1 MNVFNKVSTLK
12 EFVNNCK
19 FSKKTIGFVPT
30 MGALHEGHLTLIR
43 QSKKENDITICSI
56 FVNPTQFNNAIDLKH
71 YPIKHTEDK
80 ALLEGVE
87 CDILFLPSVEE
98 MYPSGIENKN
108 LVGFLFGDIEKQL
121 EGAFRPGHF
130 NGVGIVVSKLF
141 HMVNPDKAYFGLKDL
156 QQFLIIRKMT
166 KELSFGIEVIGVPT
180 VREEDGL
187 AMSSR
192 NLRLTSDERAK
203 APFIYEVISEMK
215 NKINHSQAPKEVLD
229 WGIQK
234 FQKNTSFHLEYL
246 EIVNTSDLKPVEP
259 YQTPNAYAIVIA
271 AHLGKVRL
279 IDNLLIE

>member
-1 MNVFNKVSTLK
+1 MNVFNTVSTLK

-43 QSKKENDITICSI
+43 QSKQENDITICSI
-56 FVNPTQFNNAIDLKH
+56 FVNPIQFNNAIDLKH
-71 YPIKHTEDK
+71 YPVKYEEDK
-80 ALLEGVE
+80 KNLESEG

-98 MYPSGIENKN
+98 MYPTGVNDNNII
-108 LVGFLFGDIEKQL
+108 GFNFGEIEKQL

-166 KELSFGIEVIGVPT
+166 NDLSFNIDVIGVPT
-180 VREEDGL
+180 VREKDGL

-192 NLRLTSDERAK
+192 NLRLAKDERVI

-215 NKINHSQAPKEVLD
+215 NKLSHSQSPKEVLD
-229 WGIQK
+229 WGIYS
-234 FQKNTSFHLEYL
+234 FQENPSFHLEYL
-246 EIVNTSDLKPVEP
+246 EIVDTNNLKPVDDYIKP
-259 YQTPNAYAIVIA
+259 ASYAIVIA

>member
-71 YPIKHTEDK
+71 YPVKHTEDK
-80 ALLEGVE
+80 ALLESVG
-87 CDILFLPSVEE
+87 CDILFLPAVEE
-98 MYPSGIENKN
+98 MYPSGLDNKN
-108 LVGFLFGDIEKQL
+108 LVGFEFGDIEKQL

-166 KELSFGIEVIGVPT
+166 LELSFGIEIIGVPT

-192 NLRLTSDERAK
+192 NLRLTSEEREK
-203 APFIYEVISEMK
+203 GPFIYEVISEMK
-215 NKINHSQAPKEVLD
+215 NKLDHSQSPKEVLD

-246 EIVNTSDLKPVEP
+246 EIVNTIDLKPVDP
-259 YQTPNAYAIVIA
+259 YNIPGSYAIVIA

>member
-71 YPIKHTEDK
+71 YPVKHTEDK
-80 ALLEGVE
+80 ALLESIG
-87 CDILFLPSVEE
+87 CDIIFLPSVEE
-98 MYPSGIENKN
+98 MYPSGLDNKN
-108 LVGFLFGDIEKQL
+108 LVGFEFGDIEKQL

-166 KELSFGIEVIGVPT
+166 KELSFGIEIIGVPT
-180 VREEDGL
+180 VREDDGL

-192 NLRLTSDERAK
+192 NLRLTPEERTK
-203 APFIYEVISEMK
+203 GPFIYEIISEMK
-215 NKINHSQAPKEVLD
+215 NKLDNSQSPKEVLD

-246 EIVNTSDLKPVEP
+246 EIVNTTDLKPVDP
-259 YQTPNAYAIVIA
+259 YQIPASYAIVIA

>member
-80 ALLEGVE
+80 ALLEDAE